1 MKTAIDLFA
10 GGGGA
15 SIGLKQAGFGLI
27 AAVEFDPQIAEV
39 HHKNHPQTTTIV
51 GDVKLV
57 DFAKFSGIDHV
68 HGSPPCQSFSI
79 AASKEA
85 KDKRIANGEQDL
97 IFEWVRAIA
106 QTRPR
111 TASLE
116 NVPPTVNSP
125 LFRKTCQKLFELGY
139 WLNWEVYNAADFGV
153 PQTRKRLFLRA
164 IRDNVL
170 GTMPIERADQTLFGE
185 KYWWGMTPKKQQW
198 VSWYEAIADL
208 IPSLPE
214 TEPAP
219 WQLKKLPKELESFLI
234 TGENASHSKICRSW
248 CCPAFTVTT
257 KIGTIRAFL
266 IPGQNDTNPVISK
279 LPDFTIT
286 GKPSGTK
293 AFLVPRVGA
302 RTRELAARSQE
313 KPAPTIRALGH
324 DGHWRQLDAWLSF
337 GEFRQITPR
346 ALARF
351 QSFPDDFLLP
361 DNNALAGKIVG
372 NAVPPNLIKSLVE
385 TFAD

>member
-15 SIGLKQAGFGLI
+15 STGLKQAGFSVI
-27 AAVEFDPQIAEV
+27 AAVEFDPQIAEI
-39 HHKNHPQTTTIV
+39 HHMNHPQATTIV
-51 GDVKLV
+51 GDVRLV
-57 DFAKFSGIDHV
+57 DFTRFAGIDHV
-68 HGSPPCQSFSI
+68 HGSPPCQSFSV

-106 QTRPR
+106 QTKPR

-125 LFRKTCQKLFELGY
+125 LFQKACQKLFELGY

-164 IRDNVL
+164 IRDDIL
-170 GTMPIERADQTLFGE
+170 GQTPIEKAEQTLFGE
-185 KYWWGMTPKKQQW
+185 KYWWGMVPKKQQW

-208 IPSLPE
+208 IPLLPE

-234 TGENASHSKICRSW
+234 
-248 CCPAFTVTT
+248 
-257 KIGTIRAFL
+257 
-266 IPGQNDTNPVISK
+266 PGQNATNPVFGK
-279 LPDFTIT
+279 LPAFTIT

-302 RTRELAARSQE
+302 RMGELAARSQE

-324 DGHWRQLDAWLSF
+324 DGHWRQLDAWLSA
-337 GEFRQITPR
+337 GEFRQIIPR

-361 DNNALAGKIVG
+361 SNNALAGKIVG
-372 NAVPPNLIKSLVE
+372 NAVPPLMIKSLVE
-385 TFAD
+385 TFAV

>member
-15 SIGLKQAGFGLI
+15 SIGLKQAGFSVI

-51 GDVKLV
+51 GDVRLV
-57 DFAKFSGIDHV
+57 DFTRFSGIDHV
-68 HGSPPCQSFSI
+68 HGSPPCQSFSM

-125 LFRKTCQKLFELGY
+125 LFRKACQKLFELGY

-170 GTMPIERADQTLFGE
+170 GTMPIERAEQTLFGE

-214 TEPAP
+214 TEPV
-219 WQLKKLPKELESFLI
+219 
-234 TGENASHSKICRSW
+234 SKFSRRFPFAGQQRS
-248 CCPAFTVTT
+248 
-257 KIGTIRAFL
+257 
-266 IPGQNDTNPVISK
+266 
-279 LPDFTIT
+279 
-286 GKPSGTK
+286 SG
-293 AFLVPRVGA
+293 
-302 RTRELAARSQE
+302 
-313 KPAPTIRALGH
+313 
-324 DGHWRQLDAWLSF
+324 
-337 GEFRQITPR
+337 
-346 ALARF
+346 
-351 QSFPDDFLLP
+351 
-361 DNNALAGKIVG
+361 
-372 NAVPPNLIKSLVE
+372 
-385 TFAD
+385 

>member
-15 SIGLKQAGFGLI
+15 STGLKQAGFSVI
-27 AAVEFDPQIAEV
+27 AAVEFDPQIAEI
-39 HHKNHPQTTTIV
+39 HHMNHPQATTIA
-51 GDVKLV
+51 GDVRLV
-57 DFAKFSGIDHV
+57 DFTGFAGIDHV
-68 HGSPPCQSFSI
+68 HGSPPCQSFSV

-97 IFEWVRAIA
+97 IFEWVRAIVQA
-106 QTRPR
+106 RPKS
-111 TASLE
+111 AALE

-125 LFRKTCQKLFELGY
+125 LFQKACQKLFELGY

-153 PQTRKRLFLRA
+153 PQTRKRLLLRA
-164 IRDNVL
+164 IRDDIL
-170 GTMPIERADQTLFGE
+170 GQMPIERAEQTLFGE
-185 KYWWGMTPKKQQW
+185 KYWWGMVPKKQQW
-198 VSWYEAIADL
+198 VGWYEAIADL
-208 IPSLPE
+208 IPLLPK

-219 WQLKKLPKELESFLI
+219 WQLKKLSKELESFI
-234 TGENASHSKICRSW
+234 GE
-248 CCPAFTVTT
+248 
-257 KIGTIRAFL
+257 
-266 IPGQNDTNPVISK
+266 
-279 LPDFTIT
+279 
-286 GKPSGTK
+286 PSGTK

-302 RTRELAARSQE
+302 RSGELAARSQE

-324 DGHWRQLDAWLSF
+324 DGHWRQLDAWLSA

-361 DNNALAGKIVG
+361 NNNALAGKIVG
-372 NAVPPNLIKSLVE
+372 NAVPPELIKSLIE
-385 TFAD
+385 TFAV